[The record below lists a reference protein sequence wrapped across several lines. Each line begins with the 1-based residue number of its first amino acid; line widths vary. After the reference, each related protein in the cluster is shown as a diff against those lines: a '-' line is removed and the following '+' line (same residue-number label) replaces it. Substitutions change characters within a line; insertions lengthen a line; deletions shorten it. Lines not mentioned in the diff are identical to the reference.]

1 MNEYEE
7 LREAGFSDNEI
18 EQQFTKELT
27 ESGFAEPEIKQWIY
41 EQSGRALKAYQGD
54 EVESVKAL
62 AEVAAQEAK
71 EDEPHEVTFKRALEI
86 GWQNSVS
93 GMLKRGKLPD
103 ELTEE
108 EKASMSF
115 MDRTVASVASIFS
128 DIPVFWTGG
137 KIGAKAGSLAPGNA
151 KPVAMALSSSAGAFA
166 FHAAARQILVDA
178 YSRGEVL
185 SAEEMMFRV
194 GNTLKE
200 FVKGGTV
207 GATMGAFGIGGKV
220 ASGALEKTAAEIAQ
234 PVAKKA
240 VEATAKAISPA
251 AEIFGLT
258 TASSA
263 VEGHIP
269 TAQDFLDSAA
279 AIGVLKLGYKGL
291 DKAQALTLTE
301 MNNLKKYVLPRLY
314 ERFVKTGQSPAEA
327 VSEAAEDPI
336 KMQKL
341 LGIESIKR
349 GYEATKADP
358 TGGTPLDEMARFLKN
373 YIIERGAAIQNKN
386 GDYIVKG
393 RELFRK
399 KGTNSNFGFTKAI
412 FKHGLTADEM
422 AKLYDIINWYEPDV
436 SGNRSRILV
445 PGEKEDIQIALQKRE
460 ADQRLITM
468 YKQAKDENAVY
479 SKKREIPLDAQQK
492 RSVPTEQQ
500 DFESSTEQSTSGDYY
515 FVPDGERLNN
525 NISMKKFP
533 VNLNEAAMPESG
545 VIEDVAKL
553 KDAVQKIKDKI
564 GVPVRMGKVT
574 GGKNVLGKY
583 YPKEKMIRTRFANDI
598 EVVAH
603 EAGHHIEN
611 IVFGEIGSEEALPFY
626 EELSKIATKPR
637 KDTKRLKN
645 AEGVAEFVSAYVVN
659 PEYAKES
666 CPKFFEKFE
675 SEMKSKAPELL
686 DMLNES
692 QEIVRRWVEQP
703 AVARAMSQIAFD
715 IQKPKI
721 TLKEKAAKA
730 YDWFAQNVMDD
741 LYQVGKVSE
750 KLSVDPD
757 SENSPYFR
765 ARMLR
770 GLPEARTKYTLTER
784 QVDFYGRDIGESLK
798 EILKPVKR
806 KWFGFK
812 KGDLDMRELNTYLVA
827 KHAIERE
834 AAGKTTGLLLEDAKA
849 TVKALEAKYKSTAE
863 KIWKFEKNNLKILR
877 DSGLLSESQYKAID
891 EAYQFYVPLNR
902 EMENDFA
909 YGMGVKDIQGKNPLK
924 RAKGSTRDIIPPV
937 ESIVKNTIQII
948 GNAEKNRVALALA
961 DLAKIEGSGE
971 FVFKVPNNMEKIT
984 VPVKSENGEIEF
996 SEVWRQSNK
1005 INERNQVSAYRNGEL
1020 ETYEVAP
1027 ELAAVI
1033 NNLNSENAVWI
1044 MKAAGVVSKSLRAGA
1059 TSYNA
1064 TFALKN
1070 LVRDT
1075 TMAYLTT
1082 KGNYNLFKIPATA
1095 ASMVVKSPIYK
1106 AYLKSGTSMVTFQE
1120 TERPSLQNTIKDLTS
1135 TGYFDDLWNC
1145 ISQKQFGKAVNK
1157 GLVNPV
1163 LDALAFVGDK
1173 SEQLTRFGVFRA
1185 EMLKMSKESG
1195 KPLKEMFTRENIEKA
1210 GFKAREATL
1219 DFAKGG
1225 VISKEMNVIAAFF
1238 NANVLGNLKTVEV
1251 LQKSPIRAMTL
1262 LGLLGIGNAFLN
1274 WDFEEWDVKK
1284 QIQEEPKINRDTN
1297 YVIPAGEDY
1306 NFRIPKAQQLGFI
1319 STLFEQATY
1328 EALAAYKGKERE
1340 GIINEL
1346 AQSFWAELSITPIPN
1361 IILTPAEVLA
1371 NYSFFTGK
1379 PIVPRSQEKVLPDY
1393 QYMEQTTEA
1402 AKAFSRGTAFVLGD
1416 DNAVSPIK
1424 MEYFLRGWTGQAGTA
1439 ILRSI
1444 DWVGKKAGVWKDKDP
1459 EKTLNQM
1466 PFFRA
1471 FISRYPQRN
1480 AESVARFYQN
1490 VDKAEK
1496 YAGTLTIEEKR
1507 RNFDTIK
1514 DRAYWSAYETMIDY
1528 KKTLSELTAAAFKVQ
1543 QSDMKK
1549 TEKRIM
1555 LDEIY
1560 RDIIDA
1566 AREGNALFKKT
1577 EKIIKKYKERK
1588 Q

>member
-151 KPVAMALSSSAGAFA
+151 KPAAMALSSSAGAFA

-220 ASGALEKTAAEIAQ
+220 ASGALEKTAAEIAK

-301 MNNLKKYVLPRLY
+301 MNNLKKDVLPRLY
-314 ERFVKTGQSPAEA
+314 ERFVRTGQTPAEA

-341 LGIESIKR
+341 LGIEDIKQE
-349 GYEATKADP
+349 YESA
-358 TGGTPLDEMARFLKN
+358 
-373 YIIERGAAIQNKN
+373 
-386 GDYIVKG
+386 
-393 RELFRK
+393 
-399 KGTNSNFGFTKAI
+399 
-412 FKHGLTADEM
+412 
-422 AKLYDIINWYEPDV
+422 
-436 SGNRSRILV
+436 
-445 PGEKEDIQIALQKRE
+445 EDQPA
-460 ADQRLITM
+460 
-468 YKQAKDENAVY
+468 
-479 SKKREIPLDAQQK
+479 
-492 RSVPTEQQ
+492 
-500 DFESSTEQSTSGDYY
+500 
-515 FVPDGERLNN
+515 N
-525 NISMKKFP
+525 NISMRKFP
-533 VNLNEAAMPESG
+533 KKLNEAAMPEDG
-545 VIEDVAKL
+545 KIEDVAKL

-583 YPKEKMIRTRFANDI
+583 YPKEEMIRTRFANDI

-603 EAGHHIEN
+603 EAGHHIEK
-611 IVFGEIGSEEALPFY
+611 IVFGGIGSKEALPFY

-659 PEYAKES
+659 PEYAKKS
-666 CPKFFEKFE
+666 CPKFFEEFE
-675 SEMKSKAPELL
+675 AKMKTNAPELL

-721 TLKEKAAKA
+721 TLKEKASKA
-730 YDWFAQNVMDD
+730 YDWFAENIADD

-849 TVKALEAKYKSTAE
+849 TVKALEAKYKSTAK

-948 GNAEKNRVALALA
+948 GNAEKNRVALAIA
-961 DLAKIEGSGE
+961 DLAKTEGSGE
-971 FVFKVPNNMEKIT
+971 YVFKVPNNMEKIT
-984 VPVKSENGEIEF
+984 VPIKSESGEIEY
-996 SEVWRQSNK
+996 SEIWRQSNK

-1027 ELAAVI
+1027 ELAAVV
-1033 NNLNSENAVWI
+1033 NNLNPQESVWLI
-1044 MKAAGVVSKSLRAGA
+1044 KAIGGISKSLRAGA
-1059 TSYNA
+1059 TAYNA
-1064 TFALKN
+1064 TFAIKN
-1070 LVRDT
+1070 FIRDT
-1075 TMAYLTT
+1075 TMATLSS
-1082 KGNYNLFKIPATA
+1082 KANYGLSKMPATVL
-1095 ASMVVKSPIYK
+1095 SMLRQDPVYK

-1120 TERPSLQNTIKDLTS
+1120 MERPSLQNTIKDLTS
-1135 TGYFDDLWNC
+1135 TGYFGDLWNC
-1145 ISQKQFGKAVNK
+1145 FSQKQFGKAAER
-1157 GLVNPV
+1157 GLVRPIMDV
-1163 LDALAFVGDK
+1163 LAFAGDK
-1173 SEQLTRFGVFRA
+1173 SEQLTRYGEFRASILKMAKEAGKTPA
-1185 EMLKMSKESG
+1185 EML
-1195 KPLKEMFTRENIEKA
+1195 TRENIERA
-1210 GFKAREATL
+1210 GYNAREVTL

-1225 VISKEMNVIAAFF
+1225 AISKWLNQSTAFF
-1238 NANVLGNLKTVEV
+1238 NANVLGDFKTAEILKRNFAASIGYLGTMGV
-1251 LQKSPIRAMTL
+1251 LTALAS
-1262 LGLLGIGNAFLN
+1262 
-1274 WDFEEWDVKK
+1274 WDFNEWDVDKA
-1284 QIQEEPKINRDTN
+1284 IQEEPKVNRDTN
-1297 YVIPAGEDY
+1297 YVVPIPYHRKGNKEV
-1306 NFRIPKAQQLGFI
+1306 FKLRIPKAQQLGFI
-1319 STLFEQATY
+1319 STMFEQGTY
-1328 EALAAYKGKERE
+1328 KFLSMLGGKERDDV
-1340 GIINEL
+1340 INEL
-1346 AQSFWAELSITPIPN
+1346 AQAFISELSFTPIPN
-1361 IILTPAEVLA
+1361 AVLTPLEVFS

-1379 PIVPRSQEKVLPDY
+1379 PIVPASQEKVLPDY

-1471 FISRYPQRN
+1471 FLSRYPSRN

-1528 KKTLSELTAAAFKVQ
+1528 KKTLSELTAAAFEVQ

-1577 EKIIKKYKERK
+1577 EKIIEEYKDKKNRSVK
-1588 Q
+1588 

>member
-7 LREAGFSDNEI
+7 LREAGFSDSEI
-18 EQQFTKELT
+18 EKQFTKELT
-27 ESGFAEPEIKQWIY
+27 EDGFTEPEIKQWLY
-41 EQSGRALKAYQGD
+41 EQSGRALKAYQGE

-62 AEVAAQEAK
+62 AEVAAQDAK

-93 GMLKRGKLPD
+93 GMLKRGKMPD
-103 ELTEE
+103 ELTDEE
-108 EKASMSF
+108 IASMSF
-115 MDRTVASVASIFS
+115 MDRTVASVAGIVS

-137 KIGAKAGSLAPGNA
+137 KIGAKAGSLVPGNA
-151 KPVAMALSSSAGAFA
+151 KPAAMALSSSAGAFA

-194 GNTLKE
+194 GNTIKE
-200 FVKGGTV
+200 TLKGGTV
-207 GATMGAFGIGGKV
+207 GAVMGVFGIGGKV
-220 ASGALEKTAAEIAQ
+220 AGGALEKTASEIVQ

-240 VEATAKAISPA
+240 VEVAAKTVSPA

-258 TASSA
+258 TASA
-263 VEGHIP
+263 GVEGRIP

-291 DKAQALTLTE
+291 DKAQKLTLTE
-301 MNNLKKYVLPRLY
+301 MNNLKKDVLPRLY

-327 VSEAAEDPI
+327 VLEAAEDPL

-341 LGIESIKR
+341 LGIESIKK

-373 YIIERGAAIQNKN
+373 YVIERGAAIQNKN
-386 GDYIVKG
+386 GDYIVQG

-445 PGEKEDIQIALQKRE
+445 PGEKEDIQIALQKKE

-468 YKQAKDENAVY
+468 YKRPKEENAIY

-492 RSVPTEQQ
+492 RSVPTERQ
-500 DFESSTEQSTSGDYY
+500 DFESLTEQSTSGDYY

-533 VNLNEAAMPESG
+533 VNLNETAMPESG
-545 VIEDVAKL
+545 IIEDVAKL
-553 KDAVQKIKDKI
+553 SDAVQKIKDKI
-564 GVPVRMGKVT
+564 GVPIRMGKVR
-574 GGKNVLGKY
+574 GGKNVLGQY
-583 YPKEKMIRTRFANDI
+583 YPNEKMIRTRFANDI
-598 EVVAH
+598 ETVAH

-611 IVFGEIGSEEALPFY
+611 IVFGGIGSEEALPFY

-659 PEYAKES
+659 PEFAKEK

-675 SEMKSKAPELL
+675 AEMKSNAPELL

-730 YDWFAQNVMDD
+730 YDWFAENIADD

-770 GLPEARTKYTLTER
+770 GLPEAKTKYTLTER
-784 QVDFYGRDIGESLK
+784 QIDFYGNDIGESLK

-806 KWFGFK
+806 KWFGLK

-827 KHAIERE
+827 KHSIERE
-834 AAGKTTGLLLEDAKA
+834 AAGKTTGLLLKDAKTA
-849 TVKALEAKYKSTAE
+849 VAILEPKYKSIAE
-863 KIWKFEKNNLKILR
+863 KIWRFEKNNLKILK
-877 DSGLLSESQYKAID
+877 DSGLISGEQYKNID

-902 EMENDFA
+902 KMENDFA
-909 YGMGVKDIQGKNPLK
+909 YGMGVKKIQGKNPVRK
-924 RAKGSTRDIIPPV
+924 AKGSTRDIIPPL
-937 ESIVKNTIQII
+937 ESIIKNTIQII
-948 GNAEKNRVALALA
+948 GNAEKNRVALAIA
-961 DLAKIEGSGE
+961 DLAEIEGSGE
-971 FVFKVPNNMEKIT
+971 FVFKVPNNMEKIS

-996 SEVWRQSNK
+996 NEIWRQSNK
-1005 INERNQVSAYRNGEL
+1005 INEHNQILAYRNGEL

-1027 ELAAVI
+1027 ELAAVV
-1033 NNLNSENAVWI
+1033 NNLDAQNAIWI
-1044 MKAAGVVSKSLRAGA
+1044 MQAAGMISKSLKAGA
-1059 TSYNA
+1059 TSYNG

-1075 TMAYLTT
+1075 IMASLTT
-1082 KGNYNLFKIPATA
+1082 KGEYGWRKIPATA
-1095 ASMVVKSPIYK
+1095 WAMVKQKPVYK

-1120 TERPSLQNTIKDLTS
+1120 TERSSLQKTIRDLTS

-1145 ISQKQFGKAVNK
+1145 VSQKQFGKAVEK
-1157 GLVNPV
+1157 GLVTPV
-1163 LDALAFVGDK
+1163 LDALAFVGNK

-1185 EMLKMSKESG
+1185 EMLKMAREAG
-1195 KPLKEMFTRENIEKA
+1195 KPLEEMFTQENIERA

-1225 VISKEMNVIAAFF
+1225 VVSKQMNVMTAFF
-1238 NANVLGNLKTVEV
+1238 NANVLGNFKNAEV
-1251 LQKSPIRAMTL
+1251 LRKSGGRAVTY
-1262 LGLLGIGNAFLN
+1262 LGLLGIMNALAN
-1274 WDFEEWDVKK
+1274 WDLEKWDVKK

-1297 YVIPAGEDY
+1297 YVFPIGENF

-1328 EALAAYKGKERE
+1328 KALSAYEGKERDN
-1340 GIINEL
+1340 IINEL
-1346 AQSFWAELSITPIPN
+1346 AQSFWADLSITPIPN
-1361 IILTPAEVLA
+1361 IVLTPFEVAA
-1371 NYSFFTGK
+1371 NYSLFSGK
-1379 PIVPRSQEKVLPDY
+1379 PIVPRSQEKILPAY
-1393 QYMEQTTEA
+1393 QYTEYTTEA

-1424 MEYFLRGWTGQAGTA
+1424 LEYFLRGWTGQAGTA

-1444 DWVGKKAGVWKDKDP
+1444 DWVGKKAGVWEDKSP

-1480 AESVARFYQN
+1480 AESIARFYQN
-1490 VDKAEK
+1490 ADKAEK
-1496 YAGTLTIEEKR
+1496 YIGTLKIEEKR
-1507 RNFDTIK
+1507 HNFDTTK

-1528 KKTLSELTAAAFKVQ
+1528 KKTISELTAAAFEIQ

-1555 LDEIY
+1555 LDKIY
-1560 RDIIDA
+1560 RDIIDT
-1566 AREGNALFKKT
+1566 AREGNELFKEV
-1577 EKIIKKYKERK
+1577 EKIVEKYER
-1588 Q
+1588 